1 MRNALATLLLI
12 SVLIGLAVGCQ
23 PQPVVRTVE
32 IVVTSQASIVEVTA
46 TPAPTNTPPGPVTVS
61 VCAGGCNFASIQAA
75 VDSVVAGSTIDVG
88 DAVHTEAGINV
99 SKDVIIQGQG
109 AASTIVQAHEA
120 AGEASERVFSI
131 AEGATVVIRDMTIR
145 HGKPSVEPE
154 SGGGIYN
161 EGTLALEGCVVRDN
175 VAKDGGGIT
184 NKGTLRAINCAISH
198 NATTGNGLPGEGCGS
213 GGGIRDLGDRME
225 LVNCTISDNTAS
237 TSAGG
242 IHVACAAT
250 AVLTNCTV
258 SGNHSEV
265 GSGGIRVKGNVELV
279 NCTITN
285 NSGVANLGGGV
296 SVRGVLS
303 FTNTIIA
310 ANATGGDCHV
320 VYNDG
325 GKRLGT
331 VGVSVNNLVG
341 DGRCD
346 ATHSGDPQLDVL
358 SGSDPSTGPGQAVQ
372 THALLPGSPA
382 IDAIPSG
389 ECLVST
395 DQRGEPRPQGAGCD
409 IGAYELQQGE

>member
-1 MRNALATLLLI
+1 MRNTLATLLLTG
-12 SVLIGLAVGCQ
+12 VLSGLAVGCQ
-23 PQPVVRTVE
+23 PQTVARTVE
-32 IVVTSQASIVEVTA
+32 IVVTSQ
-46 TPAPTNTPPGPVTVS
+46 VS
-61 VCAGGCNFASIQAA
+61 
-75 VDSVVAGSTIDVG
+75 
-88 DAVHTEAGINV
+88 
-99 SKDVIIQGQG
+99 
-109 AASTIVQAHEA
+109 
-120 AGEASERVFSI
+120 
-131 AEGATVVIRDMTIR
+131 
-145 HGKPSVEPE
+145 
-154 SGGGIYN
+154 
-161 EGTLALEGCVVRDN
+161 

-184 NKGTLRAINCAISH
+184 NKGTLTAINCAISH

-213 GGGIRDLGDRME
+213 GGGIRDLGSRME
-225 LVNCTISDNTAS
+225 LVNCTISDNAAS

-258 SGNHSEV
+258 SGNSSQV
-265 GSGGIRVKGNVELV
+265 GSGGIRIKGNVELV

-285 NSGVANLGGGV
+285 NSGAANLGGGV

-303 FTNTIIA
+303 YTNTIIA
-310 ANATGGDCHV
+310 ANAIGGDCHV
-320 VYNDG
+320 IYNDG

-341 DGRCD
+341 DDRCD
-346 ATHSGDPQLDVL
+346 ATHSGDPQLDAL
-358 SGSDPSTGPGQAVQ
+358 SGSDIQ

-409 IGAYELQQGE
+409 IGAYELQQDE